1 MTGNGSMTQSLLFRT
16 TLASALLATS
26 SLASAQAVGTA
37 APVRTQQ
44 GQIQGAPGKVEG
56 VTVFKNIPFAAPP
69 VGELRFAQPQPP
81 AAWQGV
87 RDGAKYGN
95 VCMQNPAPTRFPP
108 NGATDVPENF
118 TGMSEDCLNLN

>member
-1 MTGNGSMTQSLLFRT
+1 M
-16 TLASALLATS
+16 
-26 SLASAQAVGTA
+26 SLAPLLRSVLAGALGLSLAACATTQDASSEPVGIA

-56 VTVFKNIPFAAPP
+56 VTAFKNIPFAAPP
-69 VGELRFAQPQPP
+69 VGELRWRQPQPP

-87 RDGAKYGN
+87 RDGTKYGD

-108 NGATDVPENF
+108 NPATDVAENF
-118 TGMSEDCLNLN
+118 TGMSEDCLNL